1 MDAFLTQKEY
11 FQSGATLPLE
21 FRLAQ
26 LRSLYR
32 GIKRFEPQILK
43 ALRSDLG
50 KSAEESYMSEIGM
63 CLTEIRHTA
72 RHLREWSRP
81 QRVPTPLMHFPGSSR
96 IVREPGAS
104 ASSSLPGTIPSCWQW
119 GR

>member
-11 FQSGATLPLE
+11 FRSGATLPLE

-81 QRVPTPLMHFPGSSR
+81 QRVPTPLMHFPGQQPDC
-96 IVREPGAS
+96 PGARAS

>member
-32 GIKRFEPQILK
+32 GIKRFEPQILE

-63 CLTEIRHTA
+63 CLTEIRHTV

-81 QRVPTPLMHFPGSSR
+81 RRVP
-96 IVREPGAS
+96 
-104 ASSSLPGTIPSCWQW
+104 
-119 GR
+119 

>member
-32 GIKRFEPQILK
+32 GIKRFEPQILE
-43 ALRSDLG
+43 ALRATWENPRRRAICPRSG
-50 KSAEESYMSEIGM
+50 
-63 CLTEIRHTA
+63 C
-72 RHLREWSRP
+72 
-81 QRVPTPLMHFPGSSR
+81 V
-96 IVREPGAS
+96 
-104 ASSSLPGTIPSCWQW
+104 
-119 GR
+119 